1 MRRATFET
9 TKAVRGTRTRWWSG
23 VSTHSAKPHGNFAAK
38 FDLLFTLVANP
49 NKQDVSAYG
58 V

>member
-1 MRRATFET
+1 M
-9 TKAVRGTRTRWWSG
+9 VVG
-23 VSTHSAKPHGNFAAK
+23 VSTDSAKPHGNFAPK